1 MFVGKQEGCNRQMQ
15 AAQIIRVADTNSNQ
29 SLAPFILAKS
39 QPRSAH
45 VHARLKG
52 G

>member
-29 SLAPFILAKS
+29 SLV
-39 QPRSAH
+39 SAQ
-45 VHARLKG
+45 HASCYPDTPIFMYTSV
-52 G
+52 